1 VGRRQARQ
9 QAVRWLYEAD
19 VAKTNPQELVD
30 RGAVGM
36 RAEDR
41 AFAEGLLLGVSQAQ
55 KELDAW
61 LGRLAVDWRVE
72 RMATVDRA
80 ILRLGLYELQHRP
93 DVPTAAILTEAVEL
107 ANVFST
113 PEARRFINGV
123 LSRAAQE
130 ARVNAAP

>member
-1 VGRRQARQ
+1 M
-9 QAVRWLYEAD
+9 RWLYEAD

>member
-1 VGRRQARQ
+1 MGRRQARQ

>member
-1 VGRRQARQ
+1 MGRRQARQ

-55 KELDAW
+55 EELDAW